1 MQVTVGSLVKTYLLQ
16 GLVQVSR
23 PHMHLE
29 QLKEPG
35 LRWALEQDISGLLMV
50 LEGSANGQ

>member
-50 LEGSANGQ
+50 LEESANGQ